1 MAGLFCPVASDVSK
15 ALSFHGATG
24 VSVTVWDGPYAALSN
39 IPLGSDSLPLFL
51 FALFPRLH
59 GGC

>member
-1 MAGLFCPVASDVSK
+1 MVSLLCPVALDISK

-39 IPLGSDSLPLFL
+39 IPLGSSDPVFPL
-51 FALFPRLH
+51 FALFPRLC